1 MTDKD
6 SRKTARKLD
15 QAYGKEKTMKIN
27 RNMSAVIASNQLH
40 RTENKLSVTMER
52 LSTGLKLN
60 SAEDS
65 PAGMAIS
72 NKMKAQIDALDKASD
87 NSTDAISVMEIADGA
102 LNEVTSIIQRMRE
115 LSVQAA
121 SGIYTYDDKSAIQSE
136 IAQLR
141 DEVDRV
147 SSNTEFNTKPLLD
160 GSSDTRVYTR
170 KSVRAADGSVSQEM
184 TYSDI
189 TRINISDEVDSKH
202 YKVEVTEV
210 AKQAK
215 SSIRGYPGYPAGGIT
230 EDGTIS
236 INGVSAAIK
245 AGTSEEDYL
254 AQVHDLVEQA
264 GANMKVNGN
273 SIDITSKK
281 YGSASQLDISIS
293 DELANALGYTTQGDG
308 YTDAQTGTDAK
319 VDAKVT
325 AGGGFT
331 HPIVTYEG
339 NRVYISD
346 DNGFKMDFMVD
357 ASADLTEYDIDV
369 TDIGTMTIQ
378 IGANQYQEMDLRIPE
393 VSAQSLYLDEIDVA
407 VAGGADKALGTLD
420 NALSQVNSVRSRIG
434 AFQNRLEYANAS
446 LDETSENMTSAYS
459 TLTDTDM
466 ATEMTEYA
474 AQNILNQAGISVL
487 SQANDLPQQ
496 VLSLLSR

>member
-1 MTDKD
+1 MQMTDKD

-15 QAYGKEKTMKIN
+15 QTYGKEKTMKIN

-147 SSNTEFNTKPLLD
+147 SSNTEFNTKSLLD

-170 KSVRAADGSVSQEM
+170 KSVTAADGSVSQEM

-202 YKVEVTEV
+202 YKVEVTAV
-210 AKQAK
+210 AKQAQ
-215 SSIRGYPGYPAGGIT
+215 SSISGYPAGGIT

-254 AQVHDLVEQA
+254 AQIHDLVEQA
-264 GANMKVNGN
+264 GANMEVNGN
-273 SIDITSKK
+273 SIDISSKK

-293 DELANALGYTTQGDG
+293 DELAKTLGYTTQGDG

-319 VDAKVT
+319 IT
-325 AGGGFT
+325 AGDGFT
-331 HPIVTYEG
+331 HPIVTSEG

-357 ASADLTEYDIDV
+357 ASADLAEYDIDV

-420 NALSQVNSVRSRIG
+420 DALSQVNSVRSRIG

>member
-1 MTDKD
+1 MIDKD

-15 QAYGKEKTMKIN
+15 QTYGKEKTMKIN

-147 SSNTEFNTKPLLD
+147 SSNTEFNTKSLLD

-170 KSVRAADGSVSQEM
+170 KSVTAADGSVSQEM

-202 YKVEVTEV
+202 YKVEVTAV
-210 AKQAK
+210 AKQAQ
-215 SSIRGYPGYPAGGIT
+215 SSISGYPAGGIT

-254 AQVHDLVEQA
+254 AQIHDLVEQA
-264 GANMKVNGN
+264 GANMEVNGN
-273 SIDITSKK
+273 SIDISSKK

-319 VDAKVT
+319 IT
-325 AGGGFT
+325 AGDGFT
-331 HPIVTYEG
+331 HPIVTSEG

-357 ASADLTEYDIDV
+357 ASADLAEYDIDV

-420 NALSQVNSVRSRIG
+420 DALSQVNSVRSRIG

>member
-15 QAYGKEKTMKIN
+15 QTYGKEKTMKIN

-147 SSNTEFNTKPLLD
+147 SSNTEFNTKSLLD

-170 KSVRAADGSVSQEM
+170 KSVTAADGSVSQEM

-202 YKVEVTEV
+202 YKVEVTAV
-210 AKQAK
+210 AKQAQ
-215 SSIRGYPGYPAGGIT
+215 SSISGYPAGGIT

-236 INGVSAAIK
+236 INGVSVEIK

-254 AQVHDLVEQA
+254 AQIHDLVEQA
-264 GANMKVNGN
+264 GANMEVNGN
-273 SIDITSKK
+273 SIDISSKK

-319 VDAKVT
+319 IT
-325 AGGGFT
+325 AGDGFT
-331 HPIVTYEG
+331 HPIVTSEG

-357 ASADLTEYDIDV
+357 ASADLAEYDIDV

-420 NALSQVNSVRSRIG
+420 DALSQVNSVRSRIG

>member
-170 KSVRAADGSVSQEM
+170 KSVSQEM

-210 AKQAK
+210 AKQAQ
-215 SSIRGYPGYPAGGIT
+215 SSISGYPAGGIT

-319 VDAKVT
+319 VT
-325 AGGGFT
+325 AGDGFT

-474 AQNILNQAGISVL
+474 SQNILNQAGISVL

>member
-210 AKQAK
+210 AKQAQ
-215 SSIRGYPGYPAGGIT
+215 SSISGYPAGGIT

-308 YTDAQTGTDAK
+308 
-319 VDAKVT
+319 
-325 AGGGFT
+325 
-331 HPIVTYEG
+331 
-339 NRVYISD
+339 
-346 DNGFKMDFMVD
+346 
-357 ASADLTEYDIDV
+357 
-369 TDIGTMTIQ
+369 
-378 IGANQYQEMDLRIPE
+378 
-393 VSAQSLYLDEIDVA
+393 
-407 VAGGADKALGTLD
+407 
-420 NALSQVNSVRSRIG
+420 
-434 AFQNRLEYANAS
+434 
-446 LDETSENMTSAYS
+446 
-459 TLTDTDM
+459 
-466 ATEMTEYA
+466 
-474 AQNILNQAGISVL
+474 
-487 SQANDLPQQ
+487 
-496 VLSLLSR
+496 

>member
-1 MTDKD
+1 MQMTDKD

-15 QAYGKEKTMKIN
+15 QTYGKEKTMKIN

-147 SSNTEFNTKPLLD
+147 SSNTEFNTKSLLD

-170 KSVRAADGSVSQEM
+170 KSVTAADGSVSQEM

-202 YKVEVTEV
+202 YKVEVTAV
-210 AKQAK
+210 AKQAQ
-215 SSIRGYPGYPAGGIT
+215 SSISGYPAGGIT

-254 AQVHDLVEQA
+254 AQIHDLVEQA
-264 GANMKVNGN
+264 GANMEVNGN
-273 SIDITSKK
+273 SIDISSKK
-281 YGSASQLDISIS
+281 YGSVSQLDISIS

-319 VDAKVT
+319 IT
-325 AGGGFT
+325 AGDGFT
-331 HPIVTYEG
+331 HPIVTSEG

-357 ASADLTEYDIDV
+357 ASADLAEYDIDV

-420 NALSQVNSVRSRIG
+420 DALSQVNSVRSRIG

>member
-1 MTDKD
+1 MQMTDKD

-15 QAYGKEKTMKIN
+15 QTYGKEKTMKIN

-147 SSNTEFNTKPLLD
+147 SSNTEFNTKSLLD

-170 KSVRAADGSVSQEM
+170 KSVTAADGSVSQEM

-202 YKVEVTEV
+202 YKVEVTAV
-210 AKQAK
+210 AKQAQ
-215 SSIRGYPGYPAGGIT
+215 SSISGYPAGGIT

-254 AQVHDLVEQA
+254 AQIHDLVEQA
-264 GANMKVNGN
+264 GANMEVNGN
-273 SIDITSKK
+273 SIDISSKK
-281 YGSASQLDISIS
+281 YGSASQLDIGIS

-319 VDAKVT
+319 IT
-325 AGGGFT
+325 AGDGFT
-331 HPIVTYEG
+331 HPIVTSEG

-357 ASADLTEYDIDV
+357 ASADLAEYDIDV

-420 NALSQVNSVRSRIG
+420 DALSQVNSVRSRIG

>member
-1 MTDKD
+1 MIDKD

-15 QAYGKEKTMKIN
+15 QTYGKEKTMKIN

-147 SSNTEFNTKPLLD
+147 SSNTEFNTKSLLD

-170 KSVRAADGSVSQEM
+170 KSVTAADGSVSQEM

-202 YKVEVTEV
+202 YKVEVTAV
-210 AKQAK
+210 AKQAQ
-215 SSIRGYPGYPAGGIT
+215 SSISGYPAGGIT

-254 AQVHDLVEQA
+254 AQIHDLVEQA
-264 GANMKVNGN
+264 GANMEVNGN

-319 VDAKVT
+319 IT
-325 AGGGFT
+325 AGDGFT
-331 HPIVTYEG
+331 HPIVTSEG

-357 ASADLTEYDIDV
+357 ASADLAEYDIDV

-420 NALSQVNSVRSRIG
+420 DALSQVNSVRSRIG

>member
-170 KSVRAADGSVSQEM
+170 KSVSQEM

-210 AKQAK
+210 AKQAQ
-215 SSIRGYPGYPAGGIT
+215 SSISGYPAGGIT

-319 VDAKVT
+319 VT
-325 AGGGFT
+325 AGDGFT
-331 HPIVTYEG
+331 HPIVTSEG